1 MIETGESLKKTR
13 ESAGISLEE
22 ASTDINIPVLVL
34 EQLESGSF
42 GAFEN
47 VYDLKKKLLDY
58 SKYLGLDVSDVE
70 RKFNEYMFDHTSKM
84 PMSDIEKAIKEQ
96 EKETKE
102 LEEDRIASP
111 YTKVYPKEKTLP
123 YVLTGVGI
131 VILVVIAVMWA
142 VSQITIQNDRT
153 KSISYFTEEGENYEL
168 TK

>member
-84 PMSDIEKAIKEQ
+84 PMSDI
-96 EKETKE
+96 
-102 LEEDRIASP
+102 D
-111 YTKVYPKEKTLP
+111 
-123 YVLTGVGI
+123 
-131 VILVVIAVMWA
+131 
-142 VSQITIQNDRT
+142 
-153 KSISYFTEEGENYEL
+153 
-168 TK
+168 